1 MHATTLIL
9 CTSSLLLV
17 SADYSQEDCQ
27 LNEIFVKCGQCEG
40 TCANPRPVCESKCR
54 GERCEC
60 IAKRGFVRSKHGHC
74 IRCKDC
80 PGPSIYS
87 EDPSVLSRD
96 SAHMQFIPESR
107 VTTPKPMMTPPS
119 ICYPVLHYADAYP
132 VYRRPEL
139 RRLNQVPLFFP
150 FYYTPAQNAYPLYP
164 TGRQFRGASMISHL

>member
-1 MHATTLIL
+1 MHATALIL

-60 IAKRGFVRSKHGHC
+60 IATRGFVRSKHGHC

-87 EDPSVLSRD
+87 EARSVLSRD
-96 SAHMQFIPESR
+96 SAHMQFIPASR
-107 VTTPKPMMTPPS
+107 VTTPKPIIAPPS
-119 ICYPVLHYADAYP
+119 MGYPVPQYADAYP
-132 VYRRPEL
+132 VYRRPGFFQS
-139 RRLNQVPLFFP
+139 NGGPQFFP
-150 FYYTPAQNAYPLYP
+150 TYYTPNQNAYPLYSVDN
-164 TGRQFRGASMISHL
+164 FF